1 MFYVIAKGSEDL
13 AVLPDGLVFVS
24 SEMRPHITLTFNK
37 EYEDRK
43 GKILTFDFNK
53 PDEPPIELP
62 LKNFNRTGFNPHG
75 ISFYRDPSTGVVS
88 LFVINHRAGE
98 QVVEIFDFDRQTHSL
113 IHRRSVI
120 DELIWSPNNL
130 YAIGPDNF
138 YVTNDNFF
146 HGGSKLLS
154 LLQICFLHESY
165 VAIIATDGIN
175 ANGIN
180 MDKDESTSFGRSV
193 KIFRRRQDN
202 TLKLSQEIYVDSYTD
217 NINVDPRTGKVWL
230 AGIPRAADAAL
241 HSANLSHPSPSQVFE
256 VNLGKASTSGV
267 AFPDYEVREV
277 YANDGK
283 ELS

>member
-1 MFYVIAKGSEDL
+1 
-13 AVLPDGLVFVS
+13 
-24 SEMRPHITLTFNK
+24 MRPHITLTFNK

-165 VAIIATDGIN
+165 V
-175 ANGIN
+175 
-180 MDKDESTSFGRSV
+180 
-193 KIFRRRQDN
+193 
-202 TLKLSQEIYVDSYTD
+202 EIYVDSYTD

-283 ELS
+283 ELSFVTTAIVYQDRLLVGTLDNNMLLCQLIHY